1 MNKVAIVSDTVASI
15 PQELIKKYGIQ
26 LVPLLIHADDKTYR
40 DTIDIKTPDEL
51 FQLVKKLS
59 KFPTT
64 SAPPPGE
71 YTEVYRQLS
80 QKAEGILS
88 VTISSLLSASFS
100 SALQAK
106 EMVKSELPDINIEVF
121 DSRMV
126 AAGMGLIVLAAARAA
141 ASGQDMAAVVN
152 VAEDIRSKVNHFG
165 VFDTLTYLARSGR
178 ISKAAAMAGNM
189 LSMKP
194 ITETFQGKEIVVAR
208 PRTRKKA
215 LQTLLEIVKQRVGTT
230 SPLHIMVEHT
240 SSPEEAERLRETVLD
255 QFNCVEVFL
264 CEYNPVASL
273 IIGPGVVGLGFY
285 QE

>member
-1 MNKVAIVSDTVASI
+1 MNKVAIVSDTIATI
-15 PQELIKKYGIQ
+15 PQELVEEYGIQ

-51 FQLVKKLS
+51 FQLVKKSS

-71 YTEVYRQLS
+71 YTELYHQLS
-80 QKAEGILS
+80 RKAEGILS
-88 VTISSLLSASFS
+88 VTISSELSMSFNSAS
-100 SALQAK
+100 QAK
-106 EMVKSELPDINIEVF
+106 KMIESELPDINIEVF

-165 VFDTLTYLARSGR
+165 IFDTLSWLARMGR

-230 SPLHIMVEHT
+230 APLHIMVEHA
-240 SSPEEAERLRETVLD
+240 SSPEEAERFREIVLD

-273 IIGPGVVGLGFY
+273 VIGPGVVGLGFY